1 MIALTLPVQPGQ
13 NALLRMNRWKRRKE
27 RDALAWQIRAQLP
40 FGRPPAPPA
49 RATVVVSSYRIKLLD
64 DDNLAATVKSL
75 LDVLQP
81 FDARRRPYGLGLIA
95 GDDRE
100 HLVLG
105 VRQEKV
111 AHLAEQHTRV
121 VIEAAAA

>member
-1 MIALTLPVQPGQ
+1 MIALTLPVLPGQ
-13 NALLRMNRWKRRKE
+13 NRLLRMHWSRRRKE

-64 DDNLAATVKSL
+64 ADNLAATVKSL

-81 FDARRRPYGLGLIA
+81 FDAKSRPYGLGLIA
-95 GDDRE
+95 GDDRA

-105 VRQEKV
+105 LNQQKV
-111 AHLAEQHTRV
+111 QHLAEQCTRV
-121 VIEAAAA
+121 MIEAVA